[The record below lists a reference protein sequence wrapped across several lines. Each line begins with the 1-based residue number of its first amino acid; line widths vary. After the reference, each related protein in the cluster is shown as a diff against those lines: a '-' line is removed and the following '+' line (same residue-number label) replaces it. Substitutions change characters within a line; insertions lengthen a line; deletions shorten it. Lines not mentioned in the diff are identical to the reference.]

1 MKYYSPVVTRRT
13 ALGGLIGAG
22 MAVAFGGSLHHAS
35 AEQLPKLEQRS
46 IAARQRFFGASNIDS
61 GTGAIRDDRVVISW
75 LGCTTYAMAM
85 RGSVFLLDAWVP
97 RGTVSGYVPTNPR
110 EVADL
115 RPDAIFIGHGHF
127 DHAAD
132 AGRIAEASGAVVYGS
147 AEHCAAVR
155 KSVHTSNI
163 RYVELGDAATPIG
176 DRRDFEVGEV
186 SVTAI
191 RHLHSTPTA
200 PEQGPEGSAPFF
212 PTPNTSD
219 IVAHPPQP
227 DDASDLMLHLFDG
240 EGGSILY
247 QFRVPGFAVI
257 WHDTAGPLSER
268 APQVLTQLRELPPS
282 DVHLGAIQ
290 GFGQF
295 TNGLRD
301 PREYIEAIDARLFV
315 PGHHD
320 NFVPGISAR
329 GETYE
334 APLRAELARLS
345 TAPELCMMSD
355 PADYLN
361 PDLLTFSV

>member
-1 MKYYSPVVTRRT
+1 MTNKNSALTRRT
-13 ALGGLIGAG
+13 VLGGLVGTC
-22 MAVAFGGSLHHAS
+22 MAAAFGSLHQAS
-35 AEQLPKLEQRS
+35 ANPPPTLDQRS
-46 IAARQRFFGASNIDS
+46 IDARQRFFGASNVDS
-61 GTGAIRDDRVVISW
+61 GTGAIRGDRVVISW

-85 RGSVFLLDAWVP
+85 RGAVFLLDAWIP
-97 RGTVSGYVPTNPR
+97 RGTVSGYVPTDPG
-110 EVADL
+110 EVAAL

-132 AGRIAEASGAVVYGS
+132 AGRIAEASGAAVYGS
-147 AEHCAAVR
+147 TEHCAAVR
-155 KSVHTSNI
+155 QSIPTSTV
-163 RYVELGDAATPIG
+163 RYVELGDGTTAVG
-176 DRRDFEVGEV
+176 DRRDFEVGDV

-200 PEQGPEGSAPFF
+200 PEGGQEGSAPFF

-227 DDASDLMLHLFDG
+227 DDAIDLARHLFDA

-247 QFRVPGFAVI
+247 QFRIPGFAVL
-257 WHDTAGPLSER
+257 WHDTAGPLGVR
-268 APQVLTQLRELPPS
+268 APQVLAQLHELPPT

-301 PREYIEAIDARLFV
+301 PREYIEAVDARVFV

-320 NFVPGISAR
+320 NFVPGVSAR

-334 APLRAELARLS
+334 APLRAELARLAS
-345 TAPELCMMSD
+345 PPELRFMSD
-355 PADYLN
+355 PSDYLN
-361 PDLLTFSV
+361 PGLLTFSV

>member
-1 MKYYSPVVTRRT
+1 MMNKSRTVTRRT
-13 ALGGLIGAG
+13 MLGGLVGAG
-22 MAVAFGGSLHHAS
+22 MTVALSNLHHA
-35 AEQLPKLEQRS
+35 AAQPLPRLEPRS
-46 IAARQRFFGASNIDS
+46 IAARQRFFGASNVDS
-61 GTGAIRDDRVVISW
+61 RTGAIRADRVVITW
-75 LGCTTYAMAM
+75 LGCTTYALAM
-85 RGSVFLLDAWVP
+85 SGSVFLLDAWIP
-97 RGTVSGYVPTNPR
+97 RGTVSGYVPTDPD

-132 AGRIAEASGAVVYGS
+132 AGSIAEASGAAVYGS

-155 KSVHTSNI
+155 KSVDAPTV
-163 RYVELGDAATPIG
+163 RYIELGDAATPVG
-176 DRRDFEVGEV
+176 DRQDFEVAGV

-200 PEQGPEGSAPFF
+200 PEPAPEGSPPFF

-219 IVAHPPQP
+219 IVAHPPEL
-227 DDASDLMLHLFDG
+227 DDATTLVRHLFDA

-247 QFRVPGFAVI
+247 QFRIPGFAVV
-257 WHDTAGPLSER
+257 WHDTAGPLSVR
-268 APQVLTQLRELPPS
+268 APQVLAQLHELPPT

-301 PREYIEAIDARLFV
+301 PREYIDAINARVFV

-320 NFVPGISAR
+320 NFVPGVSAR

-345 TAPELCMMSD
+345 SPPELRMMSD
-355 PADYLN
+355 PSDYLS
-361 PDLLTFSV
+361 PELLTFAL